1 MVSYADVYNLEDPM
15 HAEPRRY
22 TDDDG
27 QFRWRYYEGYGRAD
41 CPEKRVFLTS
51 VNDVHPLWSSETPER
66 LSKKSYP
73 LSQIGIG
80 VHFAESLR
88 ETHIDETTGI
98 DLLGQSRSLVDFSD
112 RENRISWNFAKMLKI
127 FADNTER
134 ENSSAFYENRGL
146 KWAQKNDMMNRFSSL
161 IDAASAKY
169 DERGYLPLND
179 ISVKYPHKTF
189 KLFAEV
195 FWKELA
201 TQTTDYNGE
210 DSHTHLKTTVSK
222 LNHNAAAFIPGRR
235 GAWTEPSQGR
245 RGASTEPSQGRRGA
259 WTEASDRPCPPNGF
273 PHTRRPMT
281 TNRNST
287 QSTLWSQNKMK
298 SDDILGRL
306 NAMSNECY

>member
-146 KWAQKNDMMNRFSSL
+146 KWAQKNDMMAKQISPSYRIVHFN
-161 IDAASAKY
+161 IHHPDWGKAADSRSADSASRILAAMDK
-169 DERGYLPLND
+169 EFAPL
-179 ISVKYPHKTF
+179 
-189 KLFAEV
+189 
-195 FWKELA
+195 
-201 TQTTDYNGE
+201 
-210 DSHTHLKTTVSK
+210 
-222 LNHNAAAFIPGRR
+222 
-235 GAWTEPSQGR
+235 
-245 RGASTEPSQGRRGA
+245 
-259 WTEASDRPCPPNGF
+259 
-273 PHTRRPMT
+273 
-281 TNRNST
+281 
-287 QSTLWSQNKMK
+287 
-298 SDDILGRL
+298 
-306 NAMSNECY
+306 